1 MSCNVMQQTWPP
13 QNCVT
18 TNQQNMY
25 NPQTLTQT
33 NWIDST
39 VICPTVV
46 YVRDI
51 WTTQDISPMESD
63 ASHIP
68 FWCKKI
74 NALDL
79 KAGAQV

>member
-1 MSCNVMQQTWPP
+1 MSCNVMQQTWSPLNGAP
-13 QNCVT
+13 

-25 NPQTLTQT
+25 NPRTLTQT

-46 YVRDI
+46 YVRGI
-51 WTTQDISPMESD
+51 TQDIRPMEPD
-63 ASHIP
+63 ASDIP